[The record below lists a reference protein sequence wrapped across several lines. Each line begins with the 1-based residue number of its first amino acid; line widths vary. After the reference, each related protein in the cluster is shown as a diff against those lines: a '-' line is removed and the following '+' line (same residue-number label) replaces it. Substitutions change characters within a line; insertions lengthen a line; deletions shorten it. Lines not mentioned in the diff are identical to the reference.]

1 MRVGGGP
8 GAAPMRTIKV
18 NLKPDTLD
26 EENGRFEQ
34 KPLQRPLFLNSVP
47 KCGSH
52 LLRNIIRMF
61 VPVEQQYNAQF
72 IQHQILQDHLG
83 AFADPRNFLSWG
95 HLMFNDSTAVAVGN
109 VRHILLVRDPYDWV
123 LARGR
128 FFISDEF
135 EGFELL
141 KEGSLSVE
149 AILNM
154 MILGIHDKAPPLV
167 ALFTYNA
174 VGWLGT
180 GVELVHYED
189 LLDAVRNIETSEAEL
204 FFANLLEACGIERP
218 DDWRERVLVGAD
230 RKQSGTARENLT
242 GIGVEL
248 PKELPERQKRMVDFA
263 ATGLREMLG
272 YS

>member
-1 MRVGGGP
+1 MQFGP
-8 GAAPMRTIKV
+8 ASTNPGSAAGSAKIIKV

-26 EENGRFEQ
+26 EENRKFEQ

-61 VPVEQQYNAQF
+61 VPVNQHYAVQF
-72 IQHQILQDHLG
+72 IQHQFLRDHVG

-95 HLMFNDSTAVAVGN
+95 HLMFSDATAVAVGN

-123 LARGR
+123 LARAR

-135 EGFELL
+135 QGFELL
-141 KEGSLSVE
+141 KEGSLSAE

-154 MILGIHDKAPPLV
+154 MIVGIQEKAPPLA

-174 VGWLGT
+174 VAWLGT
-180 GVELVHYED
+180 DAHLVRYED
-189 LLDAVRNIETSEAEL
+189 LIAAVKDIDSEAAEE
-204 FFANLLEACGIERP
+204 FFASLFDACGIERP
-218 DDWRERVLVGAD
+218 EDWR
-230 RKQSGTARENLT
+230 
-242 GIGVEL
+242 
-248 PKELPERQKRMVDFA
+248 
-263 ATGLREMLG
+263 
-272 YS
+272 